1 MEPPESSGFWDQT
14 TTDENPGTGSASTCN
29 FRTDKGDGMPL
40 RRLIQ
45 VITGAV
51 AAVLVISGCSG
62 SGGAP
67 PVVVGATKQGG
78 SVTVAEVNAFTSFN
92 PFSAAGNTDINTK
105 IGNITHSGF
114 YYVDDTEKVVRNEK
128 FGHFEKV
135 SDNPLKVK
143 YTVNAGV
150 KWSDGAAI
158 DAGDLLLS
166 WAAGS
171 GYFDDADAQ
180 SRTGTTYFSAAADK
194 SGLAA
199 TALPEIG
206 SDGRSITLEY
216 ASPYADWEVAF
227 DVGLPAHV
235 VAAKSGLNDEAAL
248 IDLIKN
254 SPRGDT
260 RKPAS
265 NVPLKRVSDF
275 WNSGFDTKSLPEDPA
290 MYLSSGPYIVRD
302 IVPGASIRLV
312 RNKDYVWGA
321 EPSLDD
327 ITVTFTG
334 AAAAAIAALS
344 NGQADI
350 IAPQPSAGTESLFD
364 GLAAQ
369 GNTVQRYSQS
379 AYDHLDLNFTGSFA
393 DKNVR
398 EAFLKTVPRQQIVDD
413 VVGGFV
419 PGAKPLDSQVF
430 LPSQPKYQDSVKNN
444 GSSEYSAV
452 DIQGAKSQL
461 QGAAPTVRILYNK
474 DNPNRV
480 RAFSLIRD
488 SARLAGFTVED
499 AGLGNSDWVKALGGG
514 SYDAAILGWIGPGV
528 GVSRV
533 PQIFKTGGASNFN
546 RFSDGDADKAMEQL
560 ATTTD
565 LAKQD
570 ELMAAVDKRVWNS
583 AYGLPLYQTTGTVAF
598 SSRVTG
604 IKPSSGPLG
613 VWWNVWEWRLK

>member
-1 MEPPESSGFWDQT
+1 
-14 TTDENPGTGSASTCN
+14 
-29 FRTDKGDGMPL
+29 MPL

-45 VITGAV
+45 VITGTV
-51 AAVLVISGCSG
+51 AAALVIAACSP
-62 SGGAP
+62 SEGAP
-67 PVVVGATKQGG
+67 PVVVGEKTRGG
-78 SVTVAEVNAFTSFN
+78 SATVAEVNAFTSFN
-92 PFSAAGNTDINTK
+92 PFSADGNTDINTK
-105 IGNITHSGF
+105 IGHITHSGF

-128 FGHFEKV
+128 FGQYEKV
-135 SDNPLKVK
+135 SDKPLKVK
-143 YTVNAGV
+143 YTVNEGV
-150 KWSDGAAI
+150 KWSDGEPI
-158 DAGDLLLS
+158 DGGDLLLS

-171 GYFDDADAQ
+171 GYFDDADPRAG
-180 SRTGTTYFSAAADK
+180 TGTTYFSSAADK

-206 SDGRSITLEY
+206 SDRRSITLEY

-235 VAAKSGLNDEAAL
+235 VAAKSGLNDEGDL
-248 IDLIKN
+248 IDLIKD

-260 RKPAS
+260 TQPTVNA
-265 NVPLKRVSDF
+265 PLKRVSDF
-275 WNSGFDTKSLPEDPA
+275 WNSGFDTKTLPDDPA

-302 IVPGASIRLV
+302 IVPDVSMRLV
-312 RNKDYVWGA
+312 RNRDYVWGP
-321 EPSLDD
+321 EPYLDD
-327 ITVTFTG
+327 ITVLFTG
-334 AAAAAIAALS
+334 AAATAVAALR

-364 GLAAQ
+364 GLAEQ
-369 GNTVQRYSQS
+369 GNTVQRYSQNG
-379 AYDHLDLNFTGSFA
+379 YDHLDLNSKGPFA
-393 DKNVR
+393 DKDVR
-398 EAFLKTVPRQQIVDD
+398 EAFLKTVPRQEIVDE

-419 PGAKPLDSQVF
+419 ADAKPLDSHVF
-430 LPSQPKYQDSVKNN
+430 LPAHPKYPDTVKGN
-444 GSSEYSAV
+444 GSAEYSDV
-452 DIQGAKSQL
+452 DIQGARSQL
-461 QGAAPTVRILYNK
+461 RDATPTVRILYNR

-480 RAFSLIRD
+480 RAFSMIRD

-499 AGLGNSDWVKALGGG
+499 AGLGNSDWVKALGSD

-533 PQIFKTGGASNFN
+533 PQIFKTGGGSNFN
-546 RFSDGDADKAMEQL
+546 GFSDSDADKAMEQL
-560 ATTTD
+560 ASTTD

-570 ELMAAVDKRVWNS
+570 ELLADIDKRVWES

>member
-1 MEPPESSGFWDQT
+1 
-14 TTDENPGTGSASTCN
+14 
-29 FRTDKGDGMPL
+29 MPL

-51 AAVLVISGCSG
+51 VAALVTSGCSA

-67 PVVVGATKQGG
+67 PVVVGETKRGG

-92 PFSAAGNTDINTK
+92 PFSADGNTDINTK
-105 IGNITHSGF
+105 IGHITHSGF

-128 FGHFEKV
+128 FGRIEKI
-135 SDNPLKVK
+135 SDKPLKVK
-143 YTVNAGV
+143 YTVNEGV
-150 KWSDGAAI
+150 KWSDGEAI

-171 GYFDDADAQ
+171 GYFDDADPEAG
-180 SRTGTTYFSAAADK
+180 TGTTYFSAAADK

-216 ASPYADWEVAF
+216 AAPYADWEVAF

-235 VAAKSGLNDEAAL
+235 VAAKSGLNDEGDL
-248 IDLIKN
+248 VDLIKDA
-254 SPRGDT
+254 PRGDP
-260 RKPAS
+260 KQPSVNA
-265 NVPLKRVSDF
+265 PLKRVSDF
-275 WNSGFDTKSLPEDPA
+275 WNSGFDTKTLPDDPA

-302 IVPGASIRLV
+302 IVPDASVRLV
-312 RNKDYVWGA
+312 RNRDYVWGA
-321 EPSLDD
+321 EPYLDD
-327 ITVTFTG
+327 ITVRFTG
-334 AAAAAIAALS
+334 AASTAIAALR

-364 GLAAQ
+364 GLVEQ
-369 GNTVQRYSQS
+369 GNTVQRFSQS
-379 AYDHLDLNFTGSFA
+379 GYDHLDLNFSGPFA
-393 DKNVR
+393 NKDVR
-398 EAFLKTVPRQQIVDD
+398 EAFLKTVPRQEIVDD

-419 PGAKPLDSQVF
+419 ADAKPLDSHVF
-430 LPSQPKYQDSVKNN
+430 LPPHPKYPDTVKNN
-444 GSSEYSAV
+444 GSADYSDL
-452 DIQGAKSQL
+452 DIQGAKSRL
-461 QGAAPTVRILYNK
+461 RDAAPTVRILYNR

-499 AGLGNSDWVKALGGG
+499 AGLGSSDWAKALGGG
-514 SYDAAILGWIGPGV
+514 SYDAAILGSIGPGV

-533 PQIFKTGGASNFN
+533 PQIFKTGGGSNFN
-546 RFSDGDADKAMEQL
+546 GFSDGDADKAMEQL
-560 ATTTD
+560 AGTTD

-570 ELMAAVDKRVWNS
+570 ELLADIDKRVWES

>member
-1 MEPPESSGFWDQT
+1 
-14 TTDENPGTGSASTCN
+14 
-29 FRTDKGDGMPL
+29 MPV

-51 AAVLVISGCSG
+51 AAALVISGCSA

-78 SVTVAEVNAFTSFN
+78 NVTVAEVNAFTSFN

-128 FGHFEKV
+128 FGHYEKV

-143 YTVNAGV
+143 YTVNEGV
-150 KWSDGAAI
+150 KWSDGAPI

-171 GYFDDADAQ
+171 GYFDNADPQ
-180 SRTGTTYFSAAADK
+180 RGTGTKYFSAAADK

-199 TALPEIG
+199 TGLPEVG
-206 SDGRSITLEY
+206 TDGRSITLEY

-235 VAAKSGLNDEAAL
+235 VAAKSGLNDESDL
-248 IDLIKN
+248 VNLIKG
-254 SPRGDT
+254 SRRGDI
-260 RKPAS
+260 KEPAI
-265 NVPLKRVSDF
+265 NAPLKRVSDF
-275 WNSGFDTKSLPEDPA
+275 WNSGFDTKSLPDDPA

-312 RNKDYVWGA
+312 QNKDYVWGP
-321 EPSLDD
+321 EPSLDE

-334 AAAAAIAALS
+334 AAAAAVAALR

-364 GLAAQ
+364 GLTAQ

-379 AYDHLDLNFTGSFA
+379 GYDHLDLKFSGTFA
-393 DKNVR
+393 TKDVR
-398 EAFLKTVPRQQIVDD
+398 EAFLKTVPRQKIVDD

-419 PGAKPLDSQVF
+419 ANAKPLDSNVF
-430 LPSQPKYQDSVKNN
+430 LPSHPKYADTVKNN
-444 GSSEYSAV
+444 GSSEYSDV

-461 QGAAPTVRILYNK
+461 RDATPTVRILYNK

-499 AGLGNSDWVKALGGG
+499 AGLGNSDWAKALGSG

-533 PQIFKTGGASNFN
+533 PQIFKTGGGSNFN
-546 RFSDGDADKAMEQL
+546 GFSDGDADKAMEQL

-570 ELMAAVDKRVWNS
+570 DLMATVDKRVWAS

-604 IKPSSGPLG
+604 IRPSSGPLG

>member
-1 MEPPESSGFWDQT
+1 
-14 TTDENPGTGSASTCN
+14 
-29 FRTDKGDGMPL
+29 MPV

-51 AAVLVISGCSG
+51 AAALVISGCSA
-62 SGGAP
+62 SGGVP
-67 PVVVGATKQGG
+67 PVVVGATNRGG

-92 PFSAAGNTDINTK
+92 PFSTAGNTDINTK
-105 IGNITHSGF
+105 IGHITHSGF
-114 YYVDDTEKVVRNEK
+114 FYVDDTEKVVRNEK
-128 FGHFEKV
+128 FGRIEKI
-135 SDNPLKVK
+135 SDKPLKVK
-143 YTVNAGV
+143 YTVNEGV
-150 KWSDGAAI
+150 KWSDGAPV

-171 GYFDDADAQ
+171 GYFDNADPQA
-180 SRTGTTYFSAAADK
+180 RTGTTYFSAAADK

-199 TALPEIG
+199 TALPEVG

-235 VAAKSGLNDEAAL
+235 VAAKSGLNDEA
-248 IDLIKN
+248 DLINLIKG

-260 RKPAS
+260 KEPVINA
-265 NVPLKRVSDF
+265 PLKRVSDF
-275 WNSGFDTKSLPEDPA
+275 WNSGFDTKTLPDDPA

-302 IVPGASIRLV
+302 IVPGSSMRLV
-312 RNKDYVWGA
+312 RNRDYVWGA
-321 EPSLDD
+321 EPYLDD

-334 AAAAAIAALS
+334 AAAAAVAALR

-369 GNTVQRYSQS
+369 GNTVQRYSQTG
-379 AYDHLDLNFTGSFA
+379 YDHLDLKFSGTFA
-393 DKNVR
+393 TKDVR
-398 EAFLKTVPRQQIVDD
+398 EAFLKTVPRQEIVDD

-419 PGAKPLDSQVF
+419 ANAKPLDSNVF
-430 LPSQPKYQDSVKNN
+430 LPSHPKYADTVKNN
-444 GSSEYSAV
+444 GSSEYSAS
-452 DIQGAKSQL
+452 DIQGATTQL
-461 QGAAPTVRILYNK
+461 RGATPTVRILYNK

-488 SARLAGFTVED
+488 SARLAGFRVED
-499 AGLGNSDWVKALGGG
+499 AGLGNSDWAKALGSG
-514 SYDAAILGWIGPGV
+514 SYDAAILGSIGPGV

-533 PQIFKTGGASNFN
+533 PQIFKTGGGSNFN
-546 RFSDGDADKAMEQL
+546 GFSDGDADKAMEQL

-570 ELMAAVDKRVWNS
+570 ELMATVDKRVWDN

-598 SSRVTG
+598 SSRVAG
-604 IKPSSGPLG
+604 VKPSSGPLG

>member
-1 MEPPESSGFWDQT
+1 
-14 TTDENPGTGSASTCN
+14 
-29 FRTDKGDGMPL
+29 MPV

-51 AAVLVISGCSG
+51 AAALVISGCSA
-62 SGGAP
+62 SGGVP
-67 PVVVGATKQGG
+67 PVVVGATNRGG

-92 PFSAAGNTDINTK
+92 PFSTAGNTDINTK
-105 IGNITHSGF
+105 IGHITHSGF
-114 YYVDDTEKVVRNEK
+114 FYVDDTEKVVRNEK
-128 FGHFEKV
+128 FGRIEKI
-135 SDNPLKVK
+135 SDKPLKVK
-143 YTVNAGV
+143 YTVNEGV
-150 KWSDGAAI
+150 KWSDGAPV

-171 GYFDDADAQ
+171 GYFDNADPQA
-180 SRTGTTYFSAAADK
+180 RTGTTYFSAAADK

-199 TALPEIG
+199 TALPEVG

-235 VAAKSGLNDEAAL
+235 VAAKSGLNDEA
-248 IDLIKN
+248 DLINLIKG

-260 RKPAS
+260 KEPVINA
-265 NVPLKRVSDF
+265 PLKRVSDF
-275 WNSGFDTKSLPEDPA
+275 WNSGFDTKTLPDDPA

-302 IVPGASIRLV
+302 IVPGSSMRLV
-312 RNKDYVWGA
+312 RNRDYVWGA
-321 EPSLDD
+321 EPYLDD

-334 AAAAAIAALS
+334 AAAAAVAALR

-369 GNTVQRYSQS
+369 GSTVQRYSQTG
-379 AYDHLDLNFTGSFA
+379 YDHLDLKFSGTFA
-393 DKNVR
+393 TKDVR
-398 EAFLKTVPRQQIVDD
+398 EAFLKTVPRQEIVDD

-419 PGAKPLDSQVF
+419 ANAKPLDSNVF
-430 LPSQPKYQDSVKNN
+430 LPSHPKYADTVKNN
-444 GSSEYSAV
+444 GSSEYSAS
-452 DIQGAKSQL
+452 DIQGAKTQL
-461 QGAAPTVRILYNK
+461 RGATPTVRILYNK

-488 SARLAGFTVED
+488 SARLAGFRVED
-499 AGLGNSDWVKALGGG
+499 AGLGNSDWAKALGSG
-514 SYDAAILGWIGPGV
+514 SYDAAILGSIGPGV

-533 PQIFKTGGASNFN
+533 PQIFKTGGGSNFN
-546 RFSDGDADKAMEQL
+546 GFSDGDADKAMEQL

-570 ELMAAVDKRVWNS
+570 ELMATVDKRVWDN

-598 SSRVTG
+598 SSRVAG
-604 IKPSSGPLG
+604 VKPSSGPLG

>member
-1 MEPPESSGFWDQT
+1 
-14 TTDENPGTGSASTCN
+14 
-29 FRTDKGDGMPL
+29 MPV

-51 AAVLVISGCSG
+51 AAALVISGCSA
-62 SGGAP
+62 SGGVP
-67 PVVVGATKQGG
+67 PVVVGATNRGG

-92 PFSAAGNTDINTK
+92 PFSTAGNTDINTK
-105 IGNITHSGF
+105 IGHITHSGF
-114 YYVDDTEKVVRNEK
+114 FYVDDTEKVVRNEK
-128 FGHFEKV
+128 FGRIEKI
-135 SDNPLKVK
+135 SDKPLKVK
-143 YTVNAGV
+143 YTVNEGV
-150 KWSDGAAI
+150 KWSDGAPV

-171 GYFDDADAQ
+171 GYFDNADPQA
-180 SRTGTTYFSAAADK
+180 RTGTTYFSAAADK

-199 TALPEIG
+199 TALPEVG

-235 VAAKSGLNDEAAL
+235 VAAKSGLNDEA
-248 IDLIKN
+248 DLINLIKG

-260 RKPAS
+260 KEPVINA
-265 NVPLKRVSDF
+265 PLKRVSDF
-275 WNSGFDTKSLPEDPA
+275 WNSGFDTKTLPDDPA

-302 IVPGASIRLV
+302 IVPGSSMRLV
-312 RNKDYVWGA
+312 RNRDYVWGA
-321 EPSLDD
+321 EPYLDD

-334 AAAAAIAALS
+334 AAAAAVAALR

-369 GNTVQRYSQS
+369 GNTVQRYSQTG
-379 AYDHLDLNFTGSFA
+379 YDHLDLKFSGTFA
-393 DKNVR
+393 TKDVR
-398 EAFLKTVPRQQIVDD
+398 EAFLKTVPRQEIVDD

-419 PGAKPLDSQVF
+419 ANAKPLDSNVF
-430 LPSQPKYQDSVKNN
+430 LPSHPKYADTVKNN
-444 GSSEYSAV
+444 GSSEYSAS
-452 DIQGAKSQL
+452 DIQGAKTQL
-461 QGAAPTVRILYNK
+461 RGATPTVRILYNK

-488 SARLAGFTVED
+488 SARLAGFRVED
-499 AGLGNSDWVKALGGG
+499 AGLGNSDWAKALGSG
-514 SYDAAILGWIGPGV
+514 SYDAAILGSIGPGV

-533 PQIFKTGGASNFN
+533 PQIFKTGGGSNFN
-546 RFSDGDADKAMEQL
+546 GFSDGDADKAMEQL

-570 ELMAAVDKRVWNS
+570 ELMATVDKRVWDN

-598 SSRVTG
+598 SSRVAG
-604 IKPSSGPLG
+604 VKPSSGPLG

>member
-1 MEPPESSGFWDQT
+1 
-14 TTDENPGTGSASTCN
+14 
-29 FRTDKGDGMPL
+29 MPV

-51 AAVLVISGCSG
+51 AAALVISGCSA
-62 SGGAP
+62 SGGVP
-67 PVVVGATKQGG
+67 PVVVGATNRGG

-92 PFSAAGNTDINTK
+92 PFSAGGNTDINTK
-105 IGNITHSGF
+105 IGYATHSGF
-114 YYVDDTEKVVRNEK
+114 FSVDDKENVVRNEK
-128 FGHFEKV
+128 FGHYEKV
-135 SDNPLKVK
+135 SDKPLKVK
-143 YTVNAGV
+143 YTVNEGV
-150 KWSDGAAI
+150 KWSDGAPI

-171 GYFDDADAQ
+171 GYFDNADSQ
-180 SRTGTTYFSAAADK
+180 KGTGTKYFSAAADR

-199 TALPEIG
+199 TSLPEIG

-216 ASPYADWEVAF
+216 AAPYADWEVAF

-235 VAAKSGLNDEAAL
+235 VAAKSGLNDES
-248 IDLIKN
+248 DLINLIKG

-260 RKPAS
+260 KEPVINA
-265 NVPLKRVSDF
+265 PLKRVSDF
-275 WNSGFDTKSLPEDPA
+275 WNSGFDTKTLPDDPA

-302 IVPGASIRLV
+302 IVPGSSMRLV

-321 EPSLDD
+321 EPYLDD

-334 AAAAAIAALS
+334 AAAAAVAALR

-369 GNTVQRYSQS
+369 GSTVQRYSQS
-379 AYDHLDLNFTGSFA
+379 GYDHIDLKFSGTFA
-393 DKNVR
+393 AKDVR
-398 EAFLKTVPRQQIVDD
+398 EAFLKTVPRQKIVDD
-413 VVGGFV
+413 VVGGSV
-419 PGAKPLDSQVF
+419 ASAKPLNSNVF
-430 LPSQPKYQDSVKNN
+430 LPGQPKYADTVKNN
-444 GSSEYSAV
+444 GSAEYSDV
-452 DIQGAKSQL
+452 DIKGATSL
-461 QGAAPTVRILYNK
+461 LRNATPTVRILYNK

-499 AGLGNSDWVKALGGG
+499 AGLGTSDWAKALGSG

-533 PQIFKTGGASNFN
+533 PQIFKTGAGSNFN
-546 RFSDGDADKAMEQL
+546 GFSDNDADKAMEQL

-570 ELMAAVDKRVWNS
+570 ELMATVDKRVWDN
-583 AYGLPLYQTTGTVAF
+583 AYGLPLYQTTGTIAF
-598 SSRVTG
+598 SSRVAG

>member
-1 MEPPESSGFWDQT
+1 
-14 TTDENPGTGSASTCN
+14 
-29 FRTDKGDGMPL
+29 MPL

-67 PVVVGATKQGG
+67 PMVVGATKQGG

-105 IGNITHSGF
+105 IGHITHSGF
-114 YYVDDTEKVVRNEK
+114 FYVDDTEKVVRNEK
-128 FGHFEKV
+128 FGRFEKI
-135 SDNPLKVK
+135 SDKPLKVK
-143 YTVNAGV
+143 YTVNEGV
-150 KWSDGAAI
+150 KWSDGAPV

-171 GYFDDADAQ
+171 GYFDNSVPQAG
-180 SRTGTTYFSAAADK
+180 TGTTYFSAAADK

-199 TALPEIG
+199 TAFPELG

-235 VAAKSGLNDEAAL
+235 VAAKSGLNDEADL
-248 IDLIKN
+248 IDLIRG
-254 SPRGDT
+254 SPRGDA
-260 RKPAS
+260 KEPVINA
-265 NVPLKRVSDF
+265 PLKRVSDF
-275 WNSGFDTKSLPEDPA
+275 WNSGFDTKTLPDDPA

-302 IVPGASIRLV
+302 IVPGSSMRLV
-312 RNKDYVWGA
+312 RNRDYVWGP
-321 EPSLDD
+321 EPYLDD

-334 AAAAAIAALS
+334 AAAAAVAALR

-364 GLAAQ
+364 GLTAQ

-379 AYDHLDLNFTGSFA
+379 GYDHLDLKFSGTFA
-393 DKNVR
+393 TKDVR
-398 EAFLKTVPRQQIVDD
+398 EAFLKTVPRQEIVDD

-419 PGAKPLDSQVF
+419 ANPKPLDSNVF
-430 LPSQPKYQDSVKNN
+430 LPSHPKYADTVKNN
-444 GSSEYSAV
+444 GSSEYSDV

-461 QGAAPTVRILYNK
+461 RDATPTVRILYNK

-480 RAFSLIRD
+480 RAFALIRD

-499 AGLGNSDWVKALGGG
+499 AGLGNSDWAKALGSG

-533 PQIFKTGGASNFN
+533 PQIFKTGGGSNFN
-546 RFSDGDADKAMEQL
+546 GFSDGDADKAMEQL

-570 ELMAAVDKRVWNS
+570 ELMATVDKRVWES

-604 IKPSSGPLG
+604 IRPSSGPLG